1 VEYFSEPFVR
11 RGTVRKPLGYIF
23 FIVGALLLSFS
34 FGRYVSGALDADRA
48 RAAWESAE
56 AKSTLALAR
65 SAMRRAGARE
75 VIAAGAPVARLV
87 IPRLA
92 LDEIVLEGVGDDELN
107 AEPGHMPGTALPGEV
122 GNSVVSAHRDRH
134 FNHLDAISVGDTITT
149 ESGALKQTWVVVG
162 KRIVGKNEPAL
173 FPAKDPTLTLTTC
186 WPIRYIG
193 PAPERL
199 IVTAKPLAAPAKRLG
214 QVASTN

>member
-1 VEYFSEPFVR
+1 M
-11 RGTVRKPLGYIF
+11 RKPLGYAF
-23 FIVGALLLSFS
+23 FIAGALLLSFS

-65 SAMRRAGARE
+65 SATQRTGARE
-75 VIAAGAPVARLV
+75 AVVAGAPVARLV

-92 LDEIVLEGVGDDELN
+92 LDEIVLEGVGDDQLN
-107 AEPGHMPGTALPGEV
+107 AEPGHMTGTAFPGEP
-122 GNSVVSAHRDRH
+122 GNAVISAHRDRH

-149 ESGALKQTWVVVG
+149 ESGTLKKTWVVVG

-173 FPAKDPTLTLTTC
+173 FPSKDPTLTLTTC
-186 WPIRYIG
+186 WPIRYVG

-199 IVTAKPLAAPAKRLG
+199 IVTAKPLAAPSTRIG
-214 QVASTN
+214 QVATTR